1 MRVRIIFLLLAAL
14 LAGSAFAQTAVY
26 KWVDKSGNVHYS
38 AVPPSMSLAPSGI
51 VNTATDQAAPPA
63 TTAPAATTTQAADK
77 ALTIGEP
84 ADTPACKTA
93 RETLSKYL
101 GATYLYTLGKDGAQ
115 QKLSKDQQAQAVAEA
130 RNAVNINC
138 STTGLGQ

>member
-1 MRVRIIFLLLAAL
+1 MRIRLLFLLIATLV
-14 LAGSAFAQTAVY
+14 AGSALAQTAVY

-38 AVPPSMSLAPSGI
+38 AVPPSTSLAPSSI

-63 TTAPAATTTQAADK
+63 TTAPPLTTTQVANK
-77 ALTIGEP
+77 ALTTAEP
-84 ADTPACKTA
+84 ADTPACTTA
-93 RETLSKYL
+93 RGTLSKYL

-130 RNAVNINC
+130 KNAVNTAC
-138 STTGLGQ
+138 SPTGLDQ